1 MQPTTPSDTE
11 DGWSAEMMAAKEK
24 LLALG
29 AAQDEVNPFVFW
41 VEDMCFLIESDG
53 QINELYL

>member
-11 DGWSAEMMAAKEK
+11 DGWSVEMMAAKEK

-29 AAQDEVNPFVFW
+29 AEQDEKVPRAFW
-41 VEDMCFLIESDG
+41 LNGHCFYIKDTGE
-53 QINELYL
+53 INGF

>member
-11 DGWSAEMMAAKEK
+11 DGWSVEMMAAKEK

-29 AAQDEVNPFVFW
+29 AEQDEKVPRAFW
-41 VEDMCFLIESDG
+41 LNGHCF
-53 QINELYL
+53 